1 MTAKRKIIL
10 GITGA
15 SGATYA
21 LRTLEALARAGCEIH
36 LCISEPGRRVM
47 EIETGLHLP
56 TDPSGLAKL
65 INAPTEN
72 IHLIAPDDFASAICS
87 GSARFDGMAVVPCSM
102 RTLGAIACGCGDNA
116 MHRAADVTLKDRRP
130 LILVPRETPLSTIH
144 LRNMLELARAGATV
158 LPACPGFYHK
168 PQSVADLVD
177 FVVARLLD
185 ALGVQND
192 LVKRW
197 PEQ

>member
-47 EIETGLHLP
+47 EIETGLQLP